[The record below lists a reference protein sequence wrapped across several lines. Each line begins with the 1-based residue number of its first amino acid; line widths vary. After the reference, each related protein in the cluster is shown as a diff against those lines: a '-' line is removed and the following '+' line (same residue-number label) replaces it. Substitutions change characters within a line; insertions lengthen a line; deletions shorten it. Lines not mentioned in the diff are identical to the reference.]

1 MPKFSQHVL
10 RSRRRNRPAPP
21 SLLDVGETVHL
32 SHAIGRLLLSL
43 SPGQVERQVSDLIDL
58 VRQEVDVSAPDT
70 LLENDSC
77 RLRLLRELADQ
88 LIHCEA
94 QQTDLDQRL
103 GWLGDILEFDDID
116 RALLGVFTRHT
127 MFDSWR
133 RLANLAPSNGT
144 NFTAEAL
151 GVLSGVSTWEA
162 GHHLIPESRLLQTGL
177 VSDDRD
183 GEYCV
188 SALLKRL
195 VRAPAES
202 RDELERWLMP
212 AIEETSLSWS
222 DFEHLGTLRDLA
234 GKILAAGEPVS
245 ILLYG
250 EPGTGKSEFA
260 RALAQHNGCGSIFA
274 GLADANGYEPERS
287 ERLAH
292 LLMLRTLCKKRN
304 DRFIVVDEADDVLA
318 QGQDRRGS
326 KQWIN
331 RLIEDPQV
339 PTIWILN
346 DQASLGD
353 AALRRMTL
361 AIGFERPPLNV
372 RLRIAGRAA
381 NANNVALTDAELQSL
396 AALPANPAIVST
408 GLRAAKLVGGGAD
421 VAGQSIKSVMR
432 AMGESGLP
440 ARPSSKV
447 YDPAMAA
454 ADVDLTDLAIRLAG
468 APGRGW
474 SLLLS
479 GPSGTG
485 KSAFARHLAERMG
498 IEVLERR
505 GSDLLGAFVGE
516 TEGNIAQAFAHAA
529 DRGALLLIDEA
540 DSFLFRREQGQRTW
554 EVSMVN
560 EMLRQMEYL
569 PAPFVATTNL
579 VKMLD
584 PAVQRRFT
592 LRAQFRPLDDNQVR
606 NLFQAHFG
614 QAWPQRE
621 PVSIGQT
628 PGDFA
633 VVAHRATLLGEAR
646 GTVLIEWLK
655 QEINARGETVRG
667 PVGFRISE
675 ANCLAPVMTKAA

>member
-1 MPKFSQHVL
+1 MQKLSEHAL
-10 RSRRRNRPAPP
+10 RSRRRNHRARP
-21 SLLDVGETVHL
+21 SLLDVGETAHL

-43 SPGQVERQVSDLIDL
+43 SSGQVEKQISDLIDL
-58 VRQEVDVSAPDT
+58 VRQEVDVPAPDG
-70 LLENDSC
+70 LLENGPG
-77 RLRLLRELADQ
+77 RLRLLRRLADK
-88 LIHCEA
+88 LLLCEA
-94 QQTDLDQRL
+94 QRTDLDQRL
-103 GWLGDILEFDDID
+103 GWLGDILELDDSD
-116 RALLGVFTRHT
+116 RAILSVFTRHT
-127 MFDSWR
+127 MFESWR
-133 RLANLAPSNGT
+133 RLANLVPSNGT

-151 GVLSGVSTWEA
+151 GVLSGISTWEA
-162 GHHLIPESRLLQTGL
+162 GHHLIPGARLLQTGL

-195 VRAPAES
+195 MRAPAQS

-212 AIEETSLSWS
+212 EIEETSLSWS
-222 DFEHLGTLRDLA
+222 DFEHLGALRDLA

-274 GLADANGYEPERS
+274 GLTDANGEEPERS
-287 ERLAH
+287 ERLSH
-292 LLMLRTLCKKRN
+292 LMMLRTLCKKRR
-304 DRFIVVDEADDVLA
+304 DRIIVVDEADDVLA
-318 QGQDRRGS
+318 QGRDRRGS

-331 RLIEDPQV
+331 RLIEEPQV

-346 DQASLGD
+346 DQSSLGD
-353 AALRRMTL
+353 AALRRMSL

-381 NANNVALTDAELQSL
+381 DANNVALSDAALQSL
-396 AALPANPAIVST
+396 AGLPANPAIVST

-421 VAGQSIKSVMR
+421 VAGQAIKSVMR
-432 AMGESGLP
+432 AMGENGLP
-440 ARPSSKV
+440 ERPSNAA
-447 YDPAMAA
+447 YDPALAA
-454 ADVDLTDLAIRLAG
+454 ADVDLADLSDRLVG

-498 IEVLERR
+498 IEVYERC

-516 TEGNIAQAFAHAA
+516 TEGNIARAFANAA
-529 DRGALLLIDEA
+529 ERGALLLIDEA

-569 PAPFVATTNL
+569 RAPFVATTNL
-579 VKMLD
+579 AQMLD

-592 LRAQFRPLDDNQVR
+592 LRTEFRPLHGAQVR
-606 NLFQAHFG
+606 NLFRAHFG
-614 QAWPQRE
+614 QEWPQQE
-621 PVSIGQT
+621 PLPTRQT

-633 VVAHRATLLGEAR
+633 VVAHRATLLGETC
-646 GTVLIEWLK
+646 GTVLIGWLQ
-655 QEINARGETVRG
+655 QEIEARGETARG
-667 PVGFRISE
+667 PVGFRIADE
-675 ANCLAPVMTKAA
+675 NYPAPMMTKAA